1 MSPDAGRRP
10 AAVALAVARALA
22 AILGLALL
30 FWAWVILDN
39 IWTYN
44 DSGTLVYIVFA
55 CVPGLLG
62 VVLVAFAVRG
72 PRR

>member
-10 AAVALAVARALA
+10 AAVALAVARGLA

-44 DSGTLVYIVFA
+44 DSGTLTYVVFA
-55 CVPGLLG
+55 LVPGLFG
-62 VVLVAFAVRG
+62 VALLAFAVRG

>member
-1 MSPDAGRRP
+1 MSPDAGHRA

-22 AILGLALL
+22 AIIGLALL
-30 FWAWVILDN
+30 YWAYVILDN

-44 DSGTLVYIVFA
+44 DSGSLTYMVFA
-55 CVPGLLG
+55 CVPVIPGVALLA
-62 VVLVAFAVRG
+62 LALRG